1 MFKAGHK
8 LSTMP
13 RKQIKLTNL
22 TQLQTEELKTI
33 RRHTPRYE
41 NLAKRVFS
49 GRSRGAAVKLACLQ
63 CVCWQRNE
71 VRDCTIEGCAL
82 WQYRPYQNNEGNGAK
97 DENQTLKL

>member
-22 TQLQTEELKTI
+22 TVLQLEELKTI
-33 RRHTPRYE
+33 RRYTPRYE

-49 GRSRGAAVKLACLQ
+49 GRSRGAAIKLACLQ
-63 CVCWQRNE
+63 CCCWQRNE
-71 VRDCTIEGCAL
+71 VRDCTIGGCAL
-82 WQYRPYQNNEGNGAK
+82 HQYRPYQEKGEKVGKNE
-97 DENQTLKL
+97 